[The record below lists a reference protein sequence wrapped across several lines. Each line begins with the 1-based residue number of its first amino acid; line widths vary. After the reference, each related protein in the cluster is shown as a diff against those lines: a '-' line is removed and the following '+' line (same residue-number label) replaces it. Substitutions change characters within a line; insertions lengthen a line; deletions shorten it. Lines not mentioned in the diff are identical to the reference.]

1 MRGVGAAGRS
11 THEAYRSEAKTEV
24 WEEKMKQGPYS
35 CGNLATT
42 FLLTTPRSQNSAFE
56 PDLPGSYEG
65 IFVKGG
71 GQTYV
76 I

>member
-1 MRGVGAAGRS
+1 MNLDMQVAGVGGCEGRLA
-11 THEAYRSEAKTEV
+11 HEAYRSKAK
-24 WEEKMKQGPYS
+24 KMKQGPYS
-35 CGNLATT
+35 CGHSAAT

-56 PDLPGSYEG
+56 PGLPGIFEG

-71 GQTYV
+71 QTYV